1 MLPIVRVGIGSQI
14 IPTKPRQSK
23 IAGSSSSLSE
33 HEINPY
39 IFNVFQSLV
48 PDVSGDELLEI
59 LTKDR
64 SKDLKDVV
72 TDSKSPS
79 TSLSNFLR
87 DFFPHQ
93 IDHRGRNIPQIL
105 IVDQLEELFN
115 FYSDPNRW
123 HEQQEDFFNQI
134 AHVLESDPLLRIV
147 FVIREDYLA
156 QIDPFAWQLPEKI
169 KARFRLERLHKD
181 AAFEAVKGPLEKS
194 KDHVGEG
201 LIKKL
206 FDKGVIDKL
215 IDDLV
220 RIRIETLDGRTQEV
234 KGEFVEPIQLQV
246 VCQRVWN
253 KLKIW

>member
-1 MLPIVRVGIGSQI
+1 M
-14 IPTKPRQSK
+14 
-23 IAGSSSSLSE
+23 
-33 HEINPY
+33 
-39 IFNVFQSLV
+39 FQV
-48 PDVSGDELLEI
+48 MKLLEI

-156 QIDPFAWQLPEKI
+156 QILDLHGNYLKRLKQDLGLNVYTRTSDP
-169 KARFRLERLHKD
+169 
-181 AAFEAVKGPLEKS
+181 
-194 KDHVGEG
+194 
-201 LIKKL
+201 KL
-206 FDKGVIDKL
+206 
-215 IDDLV
+215 
-220 RIRIETLDGRTQEV
+220 
-234 KGEFVEPIQLQV
+234 
-246 VCQRVWN
+246 
-253 KLKIW
+253 